1 MRHTFRLAERGSP
14 EITVNNSQL
23 TGLSVEIDGENLP
36 RLRERGRPA
45 WRIRMDDGSF
55 RRVSFGGRLTG
66 LQALVDDGTKTTLIE
81 LERRLALWEVVLAF
95 VPFGLLG
102 VTGVIGGICG
112 LIAIVANLQIVRKP
126 WPTAARVLGLILSL
140 VVAFAVS
147 YALDRPPFA

>member
-1 MRHTFRLAERGSP
+1 MRHTFRLPEPGSP

-23 TGLSVEIDGENLP
+23 TGISVEVDGEQVP

-66 LQALVDDGTKTTLIE
+66 LQAIVEDGSTTID
-81 LERRLALWEVVLAF
+81 LERRLSLWEVVLAF
-95 VPFGLLG
+95 IPFGLLG
-102 VTGVIGGICG
+102 VTGVTGGICG
-112 LIAIVANLQIVRKP
+112 LLAIVVNLQVVRLP
-126 WPTAARVLGLILSL
+126 WPTVARVLGMLLSL

-147 YALDRPPFA
+147 YALAGLLFA